1 MPLTTY
7 SYVVEPLDVNWPVIV
22 SPASGS
28 FSTITGSVDI
38 ETELNFCASS
48 GSCSGVTVLPYT
60 LESCSS
66 ENLPF
71 ADVRIAL
78 NLPYSN
84 MKLYG
89 NNEHFECLQCLAKP
103 EVLIPP
109 AINLDNVTLNV
120 IDFPIAISGLNYNST
135 YNYVIELLDSNSLL
149 GFSELSGTIVTN
161 TNTVEVINSKMIL
174 CENSGECSN
183 YSTLGAVSNC
193 LNSLPYGNIRVKITS
208 DCLDYPVYSDKIN
221 IICDYC
227 WPRIIFD
234 ITENDS
240 IADSNEYA
248 FSFTVNSLQPYQTY
262 TYSITNIES
271 NNIIAFES
279 LSGLFTTDEDTNFT
293 SSSKIIFCDASGYYN
308 DYHIVNN
315 SENCDLINKYVKFN
329 LTLDSLCLDNP
340 VSSKNTKIE
349 CENCLPDRHSVV
361 LQGNSLYHADEAIDL
376 TATINNT
383 IPNHT
388 YTYEFD
394 SIDGN
399 WPIKIYPISGSFVA
413 DDDSRVILAQA
424 SFCCPSGTCSGTLFP
439 KTYDSF
445 KYKNN
450 YLTQDIRLNVTDT
463 CANHIKSDDA
473 TIFIQLKDIVVEPL
487 DDVYNVVLDQTTNG
501 CYNLNMNIKECIN
514 THTYTYQYN
523 AIDGNWP
530 VILSNVSGTFT
541 NRFPNNLITTQLSF
555 CPSTGI
561 CNNLP
566 GSISPTNV
574 LNYGSILA
582 NNCSTN
588 NKFIKLQLSVY
599 SNCYANQKLF
609 FSQPITV
616 YCEDCI
622 SAPSITSAIVK

>member
-7 SYVVEPLDVNWPVIV
+7 SYVVEPLNVNWPVVV

-28 FSTITGSVDI
+28 FSTVTGSMDI

-48 GSCSGVTVLPYT
+48 GACSGITVLPYT
-60 LESCSS
+60 SEACSS
-66 ENLPF
+66 EILPF

-84 MKLYG
+84 TKLYG
-89 NNEHFECLQCLAKP
+89 NNEHFECLECLAKP
-103 EVLIPP
+103 SVLIPP
-109 AINLDNVTLNV
+109 AINLDNVTLNT
-120 IDFPIAISGLNYNST
+120 IDFPIPISGLNYNSI

-149 GFSELSGTIVTN
+149 GFNELSGTITTHTN
-161 TNTVEVINSKMIL
+161 NVEVINSKIII
-174 CENSGECSN
+174 CENSAECSG

-193 LNSLPYGNIRVKITS
+193 LDTLPYGNIRIKITS
-208 DCLDYPVYSDKIN
+208 NCLDYPVYSDKIN
-221 IICDYC
+221 IACNYC

-234 ITENDS
+234 IIENDS
-240 IADSNEYA
+240 ITDSNEYP
-248 FSFTVNSLQPYQTY
+248 FSFVINNLQPYQTY

-279 LSGLFTTDEDTNFT
+279 LSGSFTTDEGTDFI
-293 SSSKIIFCDASGYYN
+293 SSSKIIFCDTSGYYN
-308 DYHIVNN
+308 DYNIVNN
-315 SENCDLINKYVKFN
+315 SGNCDIINKYVKFN
-329 LTLDSLCLDNP
+329 LTLDSSCLDNP
-340 VSSKNTKIE
+340 VSSKNIKIE
-349 CENCLPDRHSVV
+349 CENCLPDRHSV
-361 LQGNSLYHADEAIDL
+361 LLSANSLYHVDEAIDI

-388 YTYEFD
+388 YVYEFD
-394 SIDGN
+394 NIDGN
-399 WPIKIYPISGSFVA
+399 WPIKIYPPSGSFVA
-413 DDDSRVILAQA
+413 DNDSSIILAQA
-424 SFCCPSGTCSGTLFP
+424 LFCCPSGNCSGTLFP

-450 YLTQDIRLNVTDT
+450 YLTQNIRLNVTDT
-463 CANHIKSDDA
+463 CANDMKYDDA
-473 TIFIQLKDIVVEPL
+473 NIFIQLKDIVIEPF
-487 DDVYNVVLDQTTNG
+487 DDVYNVVLDNTTNG

-514 THTYTYQYN
+514 SHTYTYQYS

-530 VILSNVSGTFT
+530 IILNNISGTFT
-541 NRFPNNLITTQLSF
+541 NRSPNNIISTQISF

-582 NNCSTN
+582 NNCNAT

-599 SNCYANQKLF
+599 SNCYADQKVF
-609 FSQPITV
+609 SSQPITV

-622 SAPSITSAIVK
+622 STPSITSAIE